1 MPVLV
6 ATGLVALVAAI
17 GAASLEA
24 DAGTDQLVDNDSD
37 AYLATED
44 FKQEFGDDAVVVLVK
59 GSLEQLVLTSD
70 LATLLSLEGCLS
82 GNAPGGVVFTDKPA
96 PQPCAELAETKPARV
111 VYGPATFLNQ
121 FAIQAGELLEEQ
133 TAATQRQARAAG
145 IAALEQARRAGLSEA
160 VQRAAAEAAASEVL
174 TAFEQQVVGLALDYG
189 LTGLPS
195 LDDPVYVQNVVFD
208 SRNEG
213 EPKARFAYLF
223 PSAESALISVRL
235 RPELTEAER
244 RDAIDLIRD
253 ATEDPAFQIRDTEYV
268 VSGVPVVVEGL
279 ADKLSSEIFVLL
291 GAALIV
297 MMLTLALVFGPPFR
311 LLPLVIALAT
321 AGIVFGLLAAV
332 GGSLTMASLAV
343 LPVLIGLAVDYAIQ
357 FQARF
362 TEALE
367 AGSSPAR
374 AALDAAANGG
384 PVIATAALAT
394 GAGFLVLLLSPI
406 PMIRGFGLLLVAGI
420 AIAFTLALTAGLA
433 ALSLA
438 NRRSSA
444 PGAEGRPPDAEGR
457 PPGADAPVDA
467 QQALTRR
474 ERTRRGRSR
483 RSSSGASRRNY
494 SAQRHSLMESEAV
507 GRILKA
513 RGDVVARLRHIGRR
527 AVAVSVAAPGR
538 VLAVGL
544 AIAVV
549 GWAVGTRTEIVS
561 DIRELVPRDLPELQ
575 NVDELQDATGVSGE
589 VDVTVTTEDITD
601 PEVIAWMRDYKERVL
616 ERAGFGSESRCLDAE
631 TLLCPSIALTDLFG
645 EETAPT
651 RERVER
657 VLALLPAYFSQ
668 AVVDLEPE
676 DGGSASTAVIA
687 FGIKVMPFDE
697 QKELIDAIR
706 AEIDP
711 PGTENDAPP
720 GVTAEVV
727 GLPVLVAD
735 ASAALD
741 SNRYLLTLAGLFAVA
756 LALLAAYRS
765 PRRAL
770 VPLIPIA
777 LATGWSA
784 LGLAIA
790 GVPLN
795 PMSATLGALVIAI
808 ATEFSVLLAARY
820 EEERART
827 ATIGE
832 ALRRAYSRTGMAV
845 LASGITAIA
854 GFAALIA
861 TDIRM
866 LRDFGIVTV
875 IDLGVALG
883 GVLVILPAALI
894 WAERGF
900 APFGRRKPPENAP
913 APGFAVGSAD
923 AVREGGASTL

>member
-6 ATGLVALVAAI
+6 VTGLVAVAAAI
-17 GAASLEA
+17 GAIGLDA
-24 DAGTDQLVDNDSD
+24 DAGTDQLVDNDSE
-37 AYLATED
+37 AYVATEN

-82 GNAPGGVVFTDKPA
+82 GNAPGGAVFTDKPA
-96 PQPCAELAETKPARV
+96 PEPCAKLSESKPARV

-121 FAIQAGELLEEQ
+121 FAIQAGKLLEAQ
-133 TAATQRQARAAG
+133 AAATQRQARE
-145 IAALEQARRAGLSEA
+145 AALAAIQQARRDGLSVA
-160 VQRAAAEAAASEVL
+160 DQRIAAEAAAQEVL
-174 TAFEQQVVGLALDYG
+174 TAFEQQLLTLATRYG
-189 LTGLPS
+189 QYDIPRI
-195 LDDPVYVQNVVFD
+195 DDPRFVSSVVFD
-208 SRNEG
+208 TRTDG
-213 EPKARFAYLF
+213 DPKARFSYLF

-235 RPELTEAER
+235 RPDLTEAER
-244 RDAIDLIRD
+244 REAIDLIRE
-253 ATEDPAFQIRDTEYV
+253 ATADPAFQIRDTEYV

-279 ADKLSSEIFVLL
+279 ADKLSGEIFVLL

-297 MMLTLALVFGPPFR
+297 MTLTLALVFGPPMR
-311 LLPLVIALAT
+311 LLPLVIALAA
-321 AGIVFGLLAAV
+321 AGMVFGLLAAF
-332 GGSLTMASLAV
+332 GGSLTMASIAV

-362 TEALE
+362 NEALE
-367 AGSSPAR
+367 GGSSPAR
-374 AALDAAANGG
+374 AAVDAAASGG

-406 PMIRGFGLLLVAGI
+406 PMVRGFGLLLVAGI
-420 AIAFTLALTAGLA
+420 AIAFALALTAGLA
-433 ALSLA
+433 ALSLTK
-438 NRRSSA
+438 RRDGLA
-444 PGAEGRPPDAEGR
+444 PGSR
-457 PPGADAPVDA
+457 
-467 QQALTRR
+467 QAA
-474 ERTRRGRSR
+474 GSR
-483 RSSSGASRRNY
+483 RSHSS
-494 SAQRHSLMESEAV
+494 LLESDAV
-507 GRILKA
+507 ARVLKA
-513 RGDVVARLRHIGRR
+513 RADVVARLRHIGRR
-527 AVAVSVAAPGR
+527 ALAVSVAAPGR
-538 VLAVGL
+538 VLAVAL

-561 DIRELVPRDLPELQ
+561 DIRELVPRDLPELE
-575 NVDELQDATGVSGE
+575 NVDELQQATGVSGE
-589 VDVTVTTEDITD
+589 VDVTVTTDDITD
-601 PEVIAWMRDYKERVL
+601 PAVIAWMSSYKERVL
-616 ERAGFGSESRCLDAE
+616 ERAGFGLESKCLDPE
-631 TLLCPSIALTDLFG
+631 TRLCPSIALTDLFS
-645 EETAPT
+645 ESEAAPT
-651 RERVER
+651 KDRVER
-657 VLALLPAYFSQ
+657 VLNLLPTYFSQ
-668 AVVDLEPE
+668 AVVDREPT
-676 DGGSASTAVIA
+676 DGGSGDTAVIA

-735 ASAALD
+735 ANAALD
-741 SNRYLLTLAGLFAVA
+741 ANRYLLTLAGLLAVA
-756 LALLAAYRS
+756 VALLAAYRS

-784 LGLAIA
+784 LGLAIV

-808 ATEFSVLLAARY
+808 ATEFSVLISARY

-827 ATIGE
+827 ATVGE

-875 IDLGVALG
+875 LDLGVALV

-894 WAERGF
+894 WAEQRFSPKVSG
-900 APFGRRKPPENAP
+900 ADRTSAATPPARPRRAGP
-913 APGFAVGSAD
+913 
-923 AVREGGASTL
+923 